1 MDCSPYN
8 TSAICRR
15 YEQSSHVREFL
26 HPNDYFQILE
36 KQGLPQGLISILI
49 ASLKMLTTDLLTLAL
64 HLDLQASFEQFERLP
79 IEHRLLKLQ
88 NKMQVSI
95 LNDVLDSE
103 PSLAW

>member
-8 TSAICRR
+8 TSAIGRR
-15 YEQSSHVREFL
+15 YEQSSHVREFS
-26 HPNDYFQILE
+26 HPNDYYQLLE
-36 KQGLPQGLISILI
+36 KQGLPQSLISIVI
-49 ASLKMLTTDLLTLAL
+49 ASLTMLTRDQLTLAL
-64 HLDLQASFEQFERLP
+64 KLDLQATFEQFERLP
-79 IEHRLLKLQ
+79 IEHRPLKLQ